1 MCASAAK
8 SGRKCILAEISSLV
22 TVVAR
27 VVLQEEVAT
36 TEDHLVTLLQTV
48 DTLHQTVDTLH
59 QTVGTPQV
67 TKLLLA
73 HIPLL
78 LAHIPLQ
85 FQPTKRQFRLTLRQY
100 QPIKLQHLLTQR
112 QILGT
117 RLPTR
122 EPIKSRTLLITKSRL
137 QVLLRKPSFK
147 NLRHTLQT
155 LTART

>member
-8 SGRKCILAEISSLV
+8 SGRKCIRVESSSLAI
-22 TVVAR
+22 VVAR
-27 VVLQEEVAT
+27 VALQVEVAT
-36 TEDHLVTLLQTV
+36 IGDHLVTLLQTV
-48 DTLHQTVDTLH
+48 GTLHL
-59 QTVGTPQV
+59 TVGTPQV

-73 HIPLL
+73 HIPL
-78 LAHIPLQ
+78 Q
-85 FQPTKRQFRLTLRQY
+85 FQPIRRQYRPTLRLFQLTLRQFQLTQHLH
-100 QPIKLQHLLTQR
+100 QPIKRQLLLTQR

>member
-67 TKLLLA
+67 TK
-73 HIPLL
+73 LL